1 MHNSVLAVISQK
13 LKMAETHDQ
22 HEDKGPFLW
31 QKQTENKQANETKLL
46 PQIFCHIKN
55 VGSSNR
61 KFFGHNKRQKFFF
74 MFIIFGP
81 VFTHI
86 LLFLFFLFF
95 RQKAC
100 KVVQERKFLRI
111 AGTQFD

>member
-86 LLFLFFLFF
+86 LLFLFFFCFLDK
-95 RQKAC
+95 RHAKLC
-100 KVVQERKFLRI
+100 KKGNFLE
-111 AGTQFD
+111 